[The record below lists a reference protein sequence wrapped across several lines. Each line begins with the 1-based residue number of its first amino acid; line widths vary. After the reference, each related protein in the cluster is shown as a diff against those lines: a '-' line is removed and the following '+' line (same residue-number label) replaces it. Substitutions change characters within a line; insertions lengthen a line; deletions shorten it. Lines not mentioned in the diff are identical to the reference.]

1 MKNLTKI
8 FMAVVAGMFAFAC
21 VTDTTMDPA
30 AQVGNEANGVVKT
43 VLSVEIANSEELRT
57 QLGEFGSQGY
67 PMYWSNGDKISVNG
81 KESIA
86 LTLGEEQT
94 NVVNFTFDSNLS
106 TPYCVTYPAAAEG
119 QVKFEANQSHASNTT
134 FGNDVATMYAYSED
148 GEDIQLQHLTGVLK
162 IGVVGSANL
171 VLAQIS
177 TVDRAPIAGA
187 FAFDFVKGE
196 ATPTTTSKNV
206 ISYSFGEGAALST
219 TEPTYLHIAVPAG
232 VYDEL
237 YVTLYDN
244 EGGVMYA
251 TVKAGDNKPL
261 AAGKV
266 REFKKNNEE
275 QFITYAPNAEV
286 YAVKSA
292 EDLVKFAAD
301 VNAAGGTLEKNLLF
315 VNDID
320 MEGVAW
326 TPLTWS
332 SNATILGNGYAIKNL
347 KAPLFEVLT
356 PNVKGL
362 HLKDVNITANG
373 AVKAL
378 AALTNDFKGTT
389 ISNCSVSGSITAT
402 GVNRSTH
409 IGAFVGI
416 LRVATEISNCTNNAS
431 ISVTM
436 NAGAATNEPYVDV
449 AGLVGHVKKVSGLNL
464 KLSNNTN
471 NGSVSIYGATNEAV
485 SLGGIVGKFDGEIVV
500 NAKNC
505 TNSGAL
511 RVEMSQ
517 CLENR
522 VGGIWGK
529 YYHAVENNGY
539 TVTNCSNSGDITIK
553 VATTSNLCVGGCF
566 GMIYVGSSK
575 QGCVQT
581 LNNCDNSGNITI
593 DGGEDTTHG
602 KGYIGGVNGYHV
614 GYKQVSN
621 CDNNGDIV
629 IKSAA
634 KTDTSYIGGLFGLF
648 RHHDANRN
656 PSVVSN
662 CNNTGHLKIETNS
675 TAASYIGGIAAWLYS
690 TTVGDITFTRC
701 NNYGSVLA
709 NCTENGG
716 AVYLGG
722 MFGFANRN
730 KDGGLAIQNCK
741 NAVQNNSNNAVKI
754 TNGTYSGAAYM
765 GGLVAYSDTKMAVSG
780 CENSMPIVVDAN
792 QTNTVYA
799 GGFCGQIIHAIADL
813 TTTVNSFTNSGNLS
827 FVQQTSSSLLS
838 VSQFLGYFNKSGGIN
853 MTINVD
859 GYNNTGALNIN
870 THVTSAIYCGGIF
883 GYPRTGKAFTNVENS
898 TVAGSI
904 NVGGS
909 ADNNVYV
916 GGFTG
921 NSSAI
926 STYTNCHNQAP
937 ITVGTVINEGKT
949 GNVCAAGLFATQL
962 NPITA
967 TSCSNSEIITVTG
980 STGDKG
986 NAASQAYIGGITAYL
1001 AHNLTLNNVSN
1012 NGNILVGSEGKSF
1025 SSTNNLSVGGI
1036 IGDMS
1041 TNGFAY
1047 SFEGEVASTG
1057 NITVKNATAEEVIS
1071 IGGVVGSTITTTA
1084 GATVDCKIEAISYPN
1099 VGMVVGVAHSDATKV
1114 TNCSVAGTIDKG
1126 KDGPHYDPKE
1136 DEYVDSGWYSDPA
1149 TLYSTNFHNYIYSA
1163 TVDASVATG
1172 DGCTCPT
1179 PVPETPAE

>member
-8 FMAVVAGMFAFAC
+8 FMAVVAGMFAFSC
-21 VTDTTMDPA
+21 VTDTTVD
-30 AQVGNEANGVVKT
+30 QGVQLGNEANGGQVKT
-43 VLSVEIANSEELRT
+43 VLSVGIADSEELRT

-81 KESIA
+81 VESNA
-86 LTLGEEQT
+86 LVLGEEQT
-94 NVVNFTFDSNLS
+94 ISAAFGFRDNLT
-106 TPYCVTYPAAAEG
+106 TPYCVAYPAAAEG
-119 QVKFEANQSHASNTT
+119 QVKFAAAQSHAGNTT

-162 IGVVGSANL
+162 IGVVGSAEL
-171 VLAQIS
+171 VYAQVS
-177 TVDRAPIAGA
+177 TIDRKPIAGA
-187 FAFDFVKGE
+187 FNFDFANGKLGE
-196 ATPTTTSKNV
+196 PTASATEV
-206 ISYSFGEGAALST
+206 ISYSFGEGATLST

-232 VYDEL
+232 VYNEL
-237 YVTLYDN
+237 YVTLYD
-244 EGGVMYA
+244 EDGGVMYA
-251 TVKAGDNKPL
+251 TVKAGDSKPL

-266 REFKKNNEE
+266 REFKKDGVE
-275 QFITYAPNAEV
+275 QLIKYAPNAEAYV
-286 YAVKSA
+286 IRNA

-301 VNAAGGTLEKNLLF
+301 VNAASGVLDKDLLF

-373 AVKAL
+373 NVKAL
-378 AALTNDFKGTT
+378 AALTKDFNGTT

-529 YYHAVENNGY
+529 YYHAVDNNGY
-539 TVTNCSNSGDITIK
+539 TVTNCSNSGGITIK
-553 VATTSNLCVGGCF
+553 VTTESNLCVGGCF

-593 DGGEDTTHG
+593 DGGEGTTHG
-602 KGYIGGVNGYHV
+602 KGYIGGISGHHT
-614 GYKQVSN
+614 GYKQVLN
-621 CDNNGDIV
+621 CDNSGDIV

-634 KTDTSYIGGLFGLF
+634 RTNASYIGGLFGQF

-967 TSCSNSEIITVTG
+967 TSCSNSGIITVTG

-1047 SFEGEVASTG
+1047 SFEGEVTSTG
-1057 NITVKNATAEEVIS
+1057 NITVKNATAEEVVS

-1084 GATVDCKIEAISYPN
+1084 GATVNCKIEAISYPN

-1126 KDGPHYDPKE
+1126 E
-1136 DEYVDSGWYSDPA
+1136 DSPYQDEFGEDKTGWHSSSK
-1149 TLYSTNFHNYIYSA
+1149 TLSESNYFEYIYSSA
-1163 TVDASVATG
+1163 VTKEVAEG
-1172 DGCTCPT
+1172 DSCSFYVAPT
-1179 PVPETPAE
+1179 TDK

>member
-8 FMAVVAGMFAFAC
+8 FMAVVAGMFAFSC
-21 VTDTTMDPA
+21 VTDTTVDSNPTFESE
-30 AQVGNEANGVVKT
+30 VGGVKT
-43 VLSVEIANSEELRT
+43 VLSVGIADSEELRT

-81 KESIA
+81 VESNA
-86 LTLGEEQT
+86 LVLGEEQT
-94 NVVNFTFDSNLS
+94 ISAAFGFRDNLT
-106 TPYCVTYPAAAEG
+106 TPYCVAYPAATEG
-119 QVKFEANQSHASNTT
+119 QVKFEANQSHAGNTT

-162 IGVVGSANL
+162 IGVVGSAEL
-171 VLAQIS
+171 VYAQVS
-177 TVDRAPIAGA
+177 TIDRKPIAGA
-187 FAFDFVKGE
+187 FNFDFANGKLGE
-196 ATPTTTSKNV
+196 PTASATEV
-206 ISYSFGEGAALST
+206 ISYSFGEGVQLSAT
-219 TEPTYLHIAVPAG
+219 PTYLHLAVPAG
-232 VYDEL
+232 KYDEL

-266 REFKKNNEE
+266 REFKTAEDKE

-301 VNAAGGTLEKNLLF
+301 VNAAGGALEKNLLF

-436 NAGAATNEPYVDV
+436 NAGTATNEPYVDV

-529 YYHAVENNGY
+529 YYHAVDNNGY
-539 TVTNCSNSGDITIK
+539 TVTNCSNSGGITIK
-553 VATTSNLCVGGCF
+553 VTTESNLCVGGCF

-593 DGGEDTTHG
+593 DGGEGTTHG
-602 KGYIGGVNGYHV
+602 KGYIGGISGHHT
-614 GYKQVSN
+614 GYKQVLN
-621 CDNNGDIV
+621 CDNSGDIV

-634 KTDTSYIGGLFGLF
+634 RTNASYIGGLFGQF

-730 KDGGLAIQNCK
+730 RDGGLAIQNCK

-799 GGFCGQIIHAIADL
+799 GGFCGQIVHAIADL

-838 VSQFLGYFNKSGGIN
+838 VSQFLGYFNKSGGIKMN
-853 MTINVD
+853 IDVD

-883 GYPRTGKAFTNVENS
+883 GYPRTGNAVVNVANS

-904 NVGGS
+904 NVAGS

-926 STYTNCHNQAP
+926 STYTKCHNQAP

-967 TSCSNSEIITVTG
+967 TSCSNSGIITVTG

-1057 NITVKNATAEEVIS
+1057 NITVKNATAEEVVS

-1114 TNCSVAGTIDKG
+1114 TNCQVAGTIDKG
-1126 KDGPHYDPKE
+1126 VEKTVVHPVTKVE
-1136 DEYVDSGWYSDPA
+1136 TTTWVSDSKILSESNYFD
-1149 TLYSTNFHNYIYSA
+1149 YIYSSA
-1163 TVDASVATG
+1163 VTKEVAEG
-1172 DGCTCPT
+1172 DSCSFYVAPT
-1179 PVPETPAE
+1179 PAQ